1 MNTRTVRAIVRK
13 DLLTL
18 AQNKGVWL
26 PIAIVPLILIVI
38 MPAAMLLAPAYLT
51 FPGSTMSQMAS
62 FIKNMPAAMLAQVAG
77 MSETQT
83 FSYLFVVYFFAPF
96 FLIIP
101 MMTSSVIAADSFAG
115 EKERKTLE
123 ALLYTPATDME
134 LFVGKA
140 LSAWTPAVLVSFGSF
155 ILYTIVVNAA
165 GYPTLGRL
173 FFPTAMW
180 LVLILWVVPAA
191 AGLGIGVMV
200 LVSAKVK
207 SFQEANQL
215 GGMVVLPIL
224 LLVFGQVGGVLYF
237 SLPVALLIGAIL
249 WVADIV
255 LIRFAVKTFAR
266 GELIA
271 RL

>member
-1 MNTRTVRAIVRK
+1 MNTRTVRAILRK

-18 AQNKGVWL
+18 AQNKGVWM
-26 PIAIVPLILIVI
+26 PIAIVPVILMII
-38 MPAAMLLAPAYLT
+38 MPAVMLLAPT
-51 FPGSTMSQMAS
+51 MVNFPGSTTAQMAG
-62 FIKNMPAAMLAQVAG
+62 FLKNMPAALQAQVAG
-77 MSETQT
+77 LNEMQT
-83 FSYLFVVYFFAPF
+83 FAYMFVVYFFAPF

-101 MMTSSVIAADSFAG
+101 MMTSSVIAADTFAG

-140 LSAWTPAVLVSFGSF
+140 LTAWLPAVLVSFGSF
-155 ILYTIVVNAA
+155 VIYTIVVNAA

-173 FFPTAMW
+173 FFPTGMW

-191 AGLGIGVMV
+191 AGLAIGIMV
-200 LVSAKVK
+200 LVSTKVK

-215 GGMVVLPIL
+215 GGMVVIPIL

-237 SLPVALLIGAIL
+237 SLPVALLIGLVFWI
-249 WVADIV
+249 ADAV
-255 LIRFAVKTFAR
+255 LIRLAVKTFAR